1 MNAVLAASRPRVGTS
16 SLAGLGLMAGFFLR
30 RNWIRLVVWLAVV
43 VVMMDVVAAYYK
55 SQFNTPTALGERAML
70 AGSVGMRTVFG
81 TVTST
86 GLGAAVWSEMWMFT
100 ACLLAIGMAF
110 LVTRNNRADEEHGR
124 TELLR
129 SRPIAPCS
137 GLAATVAT
145 LTAVCVLA
153 AVGVSVVCG
162 LYKLDPA
169 GTGWTGS

>member
-100 ACLLAIGMAF
+100 ACLLAIGR
-110 LVTRNNRADEEHGR
+110 VPG
-124 TELLR
+124 
-129 SRPIAPCS
+129 IAPAAWLWIAAIAA
-137 GLAATVAT
+137 LAGAFVERWLFFAQARHIVA
-145 LTAVCVLA
+145 
-153 AVGVSVVCG
+153 
-162 LYKLDPA
+162 LYY
-169 GTGWTGS
+169 